1 MNKRELQYF
10 NIIEKDVVSMGYEMT
25 EARTLEVETVARDY
39 TLMETLDKET
49 KEKGTV
55 QYTHNGY
62 GQTAPWF
69 TNRNKLRDLI
79 IKHWKELGF
88 YKDPLKVI
96 PEKPETEEEN
106 LFND

>member
-1 MNKRELQYF
+1 
-10 NIIEKDVVSMGYEMT
+10 MGYEMT
-25 EARTLEVETVARDY
+25 EARTLEVETIANDY
-39 TLMETLDKET
+39 ALLETLDKET

-62 GQTAPWF
+62 GQSAPWF

-79 IKHWKELGF
+79 IKHLKELGF

-96 PEKPETEEEN
+96 PEKPKDEN
-106 LFND
+106 SLFND